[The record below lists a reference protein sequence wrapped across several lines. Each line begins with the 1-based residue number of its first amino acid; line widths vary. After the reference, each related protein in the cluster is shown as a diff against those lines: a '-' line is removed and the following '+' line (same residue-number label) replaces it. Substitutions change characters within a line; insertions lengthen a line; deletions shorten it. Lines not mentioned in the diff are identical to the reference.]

1 MERPGLKRLLA
12 DIEARKVDTVVVYK
26 VDRLTRSLADF
37 AKMVEAFDARGVS
50 FVSVTQQFNTTS
62 SMGRLTLNVLL
73 SFAQFEREVTGERIR
88 DKIAASKRKGMWMGG
103 MVPLGYDLKDRHL
116 IINKQEAEHVR
127 EIFRLY
133 LELGCVK
140 KLKAHLDR
148 RGVKSK
154 IRISRSNR
162 STGGTA
168 YSRGALYKILQ
179 NRIYLG
185 EIPHKGQSYPGE
197 HLPIVDRELWERVRA
212 LMSENVRSRRHGTN
226 ASAPSLL
233 RGLLYDEDGNRFTP
247 SHAVKRGKRYRY
259 YVSQRVI
266 KDAASAST
274 QPGRIP
280 ARELEKLVLAK
291 LKSFFSSADQIV
303 SALALPDD
311 DLGMTQKLIESAVGY
326 SKRLDGNSPSSL
338 SEMLEMIVTCIL
350 VHPESVEIQLDR
362 AKLRVQF
369 LGSHHNDPQ
378 AQNTT
383 NDVRQEPITL
393 TIETRLK
400 RCGGEMRLIIPSQSA
415 DRAPGNALPALIKA
429 IVRSQQWV
437 RQIVAG
443 EYKDQRAIAAA
454 NGLSER
460 YVSRIIQ
467 SAFLAPEIV
476 EAIVK
481 GRQAPDLTLLSLLD
495 DVPHSWAEQ
504 NTKLTVAYEK

>member
-1 MERPGLKRLLA
+1 
-12 DIEARKVDTVVVYK
+12 
-26 VDRLTRSLADF
+26 
-37 AKMVEAFDARGVS
+37 VS

-148 RGVKSK
+148 RDVKSK

-233 RGLLYDEDGNRFTP
+233 RGLLYDDDGNRFTP

-259 YVSQRVI
+259 YTSQRVI
-266 KDAASAST
+266 KDAASPSI

-303 SALALPDD
+303 STLSLPDD
-311 DLGMTQKLIESAVGY
+311 DLGVIQKLIEVAVGY
-326 SKRLDGNSPSSL
+326 SKRLDGNSPSSV
-338 SEMLEMIVTCIL
+338 SEMLEMIVTRIL

-362 AKLRVQF
+362 AKLRVQL
-369 LGSHHNDPQ
+369 LGSHHTDPQ

-383 NDVRQEPITL
+383 NDLRQEPITL
-393 TIETRLK
+393 IIETRLK

-429 IVRSQQWV
+429 MVRAQEWVRS
-437 RQIVAG
+437 IIAG
-443 EYKDQRAIAAA
+443 EFKDQRAIAAA
-454 NGLSER
+454 TGLNER

-481 GRQAPDLTLLSLLD
+481 GRQAPEVTLAALLD
-495 DVPHSWAEQ
+495 DVPLSWAEQ
-504 NTKLTVAYEK
+504 NAKMAAVCEG